1 MQKKIIFSVFLIV
14 LTVFLSVSLSL
25 LAFAQTDTP
34 APTSV
39 PNTSALQDQIH
50 QYEQKIADLQGQE
63 KTLSS
68 QIAIMDNQVKL
79 TEARIADAKVKIANL
94 EKDIEITKGK
104 VKGLEKNINFSTKA
118 LLGRIAATYQVGSSG
133 PWEIFLT
140 SNNISNFF
148 TRLKYLRIVQAY
160 DKKTIYAAEQAKND
174 YSNQKAIYEGKQA
187 EAEALSKKLQNYT
200 AQLEDEKKGKQAL
213 LLDTKGSES
222 NYQRLLAQ
230 AKAQLEGFSK
240 FASSQGGASLLSGQ
254 TSCDDW
260 GCYYNQ
266 RDSSWGALSL
276 NNTQYTIASDGCLVT
291 SMAMIYTHYG
301 YKNVNPVS
309 INSNPSNFASYYPAY
324 LKYSISA
331 NGISSQRVGAVI
343 DSILSSGHPVVV
355 GINAYGGTHFVVLK
369 SGSNGNY
376 VMNDPF
382 VPNGKNINF
391 TDHYSVG
398 SIFEIDK
405 VVIN

>member
-1 MQKKIIFSVFLIV
+1 MQKKNILSVL
-14 LTVFLSVSLSL
+14 LTVFAVFFSVSFFS

-34 APTSV
+34 TPTTTQ
-39 PNTSALQDQIH
+39 NTSALQDQIR
-50 QYEQKIADLQGQE
+50 QYEQKISDLQGQE
-63 KTLSS
+63 KSLSS

-79 TEARIADAKVKIANL
+79 TEARIADTKVKIANL

-118 LLGRIAATYQVGSSG
+118 LLGRIAATYQVGSSS

-140 SNNISNFF
+140 SNNITNFF
-148 TRLKYLRIVQAY
+148 TRLKYLRIVQVY
-160 DKKTIYAAEQAKND
+160 DKKTIYAAEQAKNN
-174 YSNQKAIYEGKQA
+174 YNNQKTIFEDKQK
-187 EAEALSKKLQNYT
+187 EQELLSKKLEDYT
-200 AQLEDEKKGKQAL
+200 KQLEQEKKGKQVL
-213 LLDTKGSES
+213 LSETQGSES

-254 TSCDDW
+254 TSCDDC

-301 YKNVNPVS
+301 YKSVNPVS
-309 INSNPSNFASYYPAY
+309 INSNPGNFASYYPAY

-331 NGISSQRVGAVI
+331 NGVSSQRVGAAI

-369 SGSNGNY
+369 SGSSGDY
-376 VMNDPF
+376 VMHDPF
-382 VPNGKNINF
+382 VPNGHNIKF
-391 TDHYSVG
+391 SDHYSVG
-398 SIFEIDK
+398 SIFEINK